1 MILCDPAATE
11 DFGSCYGFCFAY
23 SGNFV
28 AGAQKD
34 QRGLTRVQMGIN
46 PTQFRYTLAAG
57 EAFFTPQVLM
67 SYSSEGFTGL
77 THQYHD
83 LIREHI
89 CRGAYKHAKR
99 PVLIN
104 NWEATYFDFDKEK
117 IVKIAQQAHELG
129 IEMLVLDDGW
139 FGKRDS
145 DNSGLGDWYTNEKK
159 NGWHHG

>member
-1 MILCDPAATE
+1 MASALPTAAISWRDTEGPERSDPRA
-11 DFGSCYGFCFAY
+11 D
-23 SGNFV
+23 GNQIPV
-28 AGAQKD
+28 
-34 QRGLTRVQMGIN
+34 
-46 PTQFRYTLAAG
+46 QFRYTLAAG
-57 EAFFTPQVLM
+57 EAFFAPQVLM

-139 FGKRDS
+139 FGKRAQRQQRS
-145 DNSGLGDWYTNEKK
+145 WRLVYE
-159 NGWHHG
+159 